1 MIMKTEGLDPFM
13 LWALYFFREPS
24 GNFHWCKDASLL
36 LKNMPVV
43 DTNVAVLI
51 I

>member
-1 MIMKTEGLDPFM
+1 MKTEGLNSFV

-24 GNFHWCKDASLL
+24 GNFHWSKDASLL
-36 LKNMPVV
+36 LKKMPVV
-43 DTNVAVLI
+43 DAYVSVLI